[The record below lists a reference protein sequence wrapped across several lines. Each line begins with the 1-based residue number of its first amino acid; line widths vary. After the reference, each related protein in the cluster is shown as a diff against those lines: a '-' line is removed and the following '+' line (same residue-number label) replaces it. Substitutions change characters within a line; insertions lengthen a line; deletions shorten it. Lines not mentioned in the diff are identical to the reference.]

1 MKRPLSQRERI
12 LLGILLLLALF
23 AGYFKLFLAPIETRQ
38 AAAQE
43 RITQAQDAEVQ
54 EAAKLQQ
61 LQKMQT
67 ELQNLK
73 NSGEYLSSEIPNY
86 DNVDNVIVQL
96 DAILSAAGEY
106 HLTFSNVNF
115 GDEMVLRPIQMTFT
129 ARNYAAAKQILS
141 NLYGCPYRCSLSK
154 ITVSTDTDSGGQ
166 GSIAANKVTV
176 SLTTT
181 FYEKYKDEA
190 AKAAAK
196 KIAENS
202 GAGNS
207 AGN

>member
-1 MKRPLSQRERI
+1 MRRPLSQRERI
-12 LLGILLLLALF
+12 LLGVLLLLALF

-38 AAAQE
+38 AVAQE

-61 LQKMQT
+61 LQKMLT

-86 DNVDNVIVQL
+86 DNIDNVIVQL

-106 HLTFSNVNF
+106 HLAFSNVGF

-129 ARNYAAAKQILS
+129 ARNYVAAKQIL

-196 KIAENS
+196 KAAENS
-202 GAGNS
+202 GTGNS
-207 AGN
+207 SGN